1 MVKKTRQGIETHLDN
16 HRNYDPG
23 PSDGSELWS
32 KRGVFVTITS
42 NGTGT
47 LRGCIGNPQPQH
59 PLIVEAIQAGIL
71 AATSDPRL
79 NPITLL
85 EFRLKDCL
93 ELTVLSP
100 LEEIHANSVAELKDL
115 VVVGRHGLIVDGY
128 GQSGLLLPQV
138 AVDEGFDEEDFVKAG
153 LPPDAWLSGG
163 VKLSRFTGQIFS
175 EEAPNGRTVNKSLD
189 GQR

>member
-1 MVKKTRQGIETHLDN
+1 M
-16 HRNYDPG
+16 
-23 PSDGSELWS
+23 
-32 KRGVFVTITS
+32 
-42 NGTGT
+42 
-47 LRGCIGNPQPQH
+47 
-59 PLIVEAIQAGIL
+59 
-71 AATSDPRL
+71 
-79 NPITLL
+79 
-85 EFRLKDCL
+85 
-93 ELTVLSP
+93 
-100 LEEIHANSVAELKDL
+100 KDL

-138 AVDEGFDEEDFVKAG
+138 AVDEGFDEEDFVTNCCLKAG